1 MPKVFKQGLQGEQ
14 DLIMSNITCPIC
26 QNAGAEIRT
35 TKQKTDAK
43 RKVKPRAF
51 LHCPDCGSL
60 FSNKVS
66 FSNRI
71 SAMLA
76 TAQANADLSEQT
88 EISNPMPSDNQL
100 PSQKRFFENW
110 STVL

>member
-1 MPKVFKQGLQGEQ
+1 MPK
-14 DLIMSNITCPIC
+14 INCPFC
-26 QNAGAEIRT
+26 TNPDAEVRT

-43 RKVKPRAF
+43 RKVTPKAF
-51 LHCPDCGSL
+51 LHCPECGSL

-71 SAMLA
+71 SAMLSISQ
-76 TAQANADLSEQT
+76 AQADLSDKQSDKPP
-88 EISNPMPSDNQL
+88 ISSDNT
-100 PSQKRFFENW
+100 PPQKGGFFKNW

>member
-1 MPKVFKQGLQGEQ
+1 
-14 DLIMSNITCPIC
+14 MSNVTCPIC

-76 TAQANADLSEQT
+76 TAQANADLSDKPAD
-88 EISNPMPSDNQL
+88 NPPKYSDNPPPL
-100 PSQKRFFENW
+100 PKKRFFENW